1 MIILAA
7 AMAAT
12 AVPSDLTY
20 TRLRQCL
27 ASEGGSST
35 GGETLCY
42 EISRRAYQARTIL
55 ALSALQRRLDGEART
70 ALDIEQKA
78 WIAYRDA
85 RREAMLAMLSTRTGS
100 MYAPMQEAD
109 DMTVA
114 RDRALRLE
122 AQLHI
127 LEIEP

>member
-1 MIILAA
+1 MLILVAVLA
-7 AMAAT
+7 SAAT
-12 AVPSDLTY
+12 PSDLTY

-27 ASEGGSST
+27 ASEGASST

-42 EISRRAYQARTIL
+42 EISRRAYQARVIL
-55 ALSALQRRLDGEART
+55 ALSALKRRLDAEAAT
-70 ALDIEQKA
+70 ALDAEQKA
-78 WIAYRDA
+78 WISYRDA

-122 AQLHI
+122 AQIRI